1 MRRQEAGLKSSGRF
15 FNRDIPWLKEC
26 IYSCIVNHVVIWT
39 VLPVFYMALPEIYQN
54 TSGLLFTEFWWIIRV
69 SDGLSAHS
77 MYIYVYICIH
87 IYTSMYMCVYIY
99 VYTHTSFGFT
109 SCFSRKKVNL
119 LQQQKIIF
127 YSNVHEFWTNFDDP
141 SLCLKLL

>member
-77 MYIYVYICIH
+77 MYIYVYLCIYL
-87 IYTSMYMCVYIY
+87 YTYIYIY
-99 VYTHTSFGFT
+99 VYVCIHLCIHTHELWIY
-109 SCFSRKKVNL
+109 L
-119 LQQQKIIF
+119 LFFQEKSKSITTA
-127 YSNVHEFWTNFDDP
+127 EDNFLFQCP
-141 SLCLKLL
+141 WVLN